1 MKGTF
6 KKYILLCTILFGTNL
21 FAKTSTDFGLF
32 LEPIIAPQQ
41 EESLYETQLYKTLN
55 AYFIKIDNKLS
66 NGVRFGVD
74 RLIHIRFNTEKNLLG
89 SPKCGEVKD
98 FSYLDI
104 LDDNTLLIHQ
114 DLKYKIIDHSI
125 RIKKGK
131 CSHQDQF
138 IKELEKALLML
149 PDTEDLQRRFSRE
162 EKRLINSCHE
172 ARRRGYIRSL
182 RFKPNIRAKCKATDK
197 LLRKRVALKRYESDV
212 RSLLY
217 NTKVEF
223 DATSFTDTKLQR
235 YNICK
240 TNYKP
245 TKVLKSGKRI
255 KMLGMGIVY
264 MAPGFTTSVAGHV
277 AERYIYCLDNNL
289 KDIMFEYTQ
298 LTDYELDDVKYVYE
312 KQVEG
317 ASEKYL
323 NGLVNSIYIKVKHD
337 VSNNELN
344 GYGFVQ
350 FHTNRDVLEVWPKF
364 SQIDMYDGLQTS
376 LKEFKKQ
383 KENLINRI
391 DFEEYS
397 LLKNNCTHP
406 VRERMTKYSGGE
418 LEIDPVRGLT
428 PIWIFNFLKEKNV
441 HKIIVYPSQRL
452 LRKYQML
459 EAGKSLFWENTT
471 FWSKASKGAQNGS
484 MLVLYPDSH
493 GFLKGLLT
501 KPLYG
506 LFNLTAGALQAAMG
520 ILKTPLKWLSKLP
533 GFKWMKPNKDPL
545 NSMVQGFQGIGMS
558 LTEMVGIR
566 LRYPSPTDWSDEE
579 RNYLFNEL
587 PHQEPKIVEFL
598 FDAVQAK

>member
-1 MKGTF
+1 MKNTF
-6 KKYILLCTILFGTNL
+6 KKYILLSTLLFGTSL
-21 FAKTSTDFGLF
+21 FAGTSTDFGFF
-32 LEPIIAPQQ
+32 LEPVIAPDQ
-41 EESLYETQLYKTLN
+41 EETHYETQLYKSLN

-66 NGVRFGVD
+66 NGIRFGVNK
-74 RLIHIRFNTEKNLLG
+74 LVNIRFNAEKNLLED
-89 SPKCGEVKD
+89 PICGDSKNSRYVE
-98 FSYLDI
+98 I
-104 LDDNTLLIHQ
+104 LNDNTLLIHQ
-114 DLKYKIIDHSI
+114 DIKTKIIDHSI
-125 RIKKGK
+125 RRKVGA

-138 IKELEKALLML
+138 VKQLEQKLLELPGA
-149 PDTEDLQRRFSRE
+149 EDLQKRFSKSDR
-162 EKRLINSCHE
+162 KLINTCHE
-172 ARRRGYIRSL
+172 ARRRGYVRSL
-182 RFKPNIRAKCKATDK
+182 KFKPSLRAKCKATDK
-197 LLRKRVALKRYESDV
+197 LLRKRVALKRYEKEV

-223 DATSFTDTKLQR
+223 DTTSFSDTKLQR

-240 TNYKP
+240 TDYVP
-245 TKVLKSGKRI
+245 TKVLKSGKKI
-255 KMLGMGIVY
+255 KMLGMAIVY

-277 AERYIYCLDNNL
+277 AERYIYCLDNKI

-298 LTDYELDDVKYVYE
+298 LTEYELDDVKYVYE
-312 KQVEG
+312 KQVDG
-317 ASEKYL
+317 ASDKYL
-323 NGLVNSIYIKVKHD
+323 NGLVDSIYIKVKHD

-350 FHTNRDVLEVWPKF
+350 FHTNRDVLEIWPKF
-364 SQIDMYDGLQTS
+364 SQLEMYDGLQTS
-376 LKEFKKQ
+376 LKEFQKQ
-383 KENLINRI
+383 KKNLVDRI

-406 VRERMTKYSGGE
+406 VRERIKEYSDGE
-418 LEIDPVRGLT
+418 LEIDPIRGLT
-428 PIWIFNFLKEKNV
+428 PIWIFNFLKKKNV

-471 FWSKASKGAQNGS
+471 FWSKVSKGAQNGS

-506 LFNLTAGALQAAMG
+506 LLNLSAAALQTTIG

-533 GFKWMKPNKDPL
+533 GFKWMEPNKDPI
-545 NSMVQGFQGIGMS
+545 NSVAQGFQGIGMS

-566 LRYPSPTDWSDEE
+566 LRYPGPTDWSENE
-579 RNYLFNEL
+579 RNYLFKEL
-587 PHQEPKIVEFL
+587 PHHEPKIVDFL
-598 FDAVQAK
+598 FNAVQAE